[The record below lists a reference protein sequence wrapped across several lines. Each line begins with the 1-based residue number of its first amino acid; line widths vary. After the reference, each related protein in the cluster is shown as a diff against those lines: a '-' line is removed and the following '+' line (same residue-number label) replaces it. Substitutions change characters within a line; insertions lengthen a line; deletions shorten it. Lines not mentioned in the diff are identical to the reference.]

1 MKQFTV
7 AIIGT
12 GSRGSRFANYM
23 NEKREKFLI
32 TALCDINSEQI
43 RKTLELTPMDK
54 VETFTDPKVF
64 FEKKRADILVIA
76 TPDREHVPQAVQ
88 GMNLGYDLLLEK
100 PLSDSLEELDL
111 LLKTQQKTKKRVVV
125 CHELRYAPG
134 FRKCADLLKE
144 GVIGKVYA
152 IDASERVWY
161 AHWAQAYVRGIGA
174 SIELGHPA
182 ILAKCSHDLDLIQ
195 AYANSECDTVSSVG
209 DLSFF
214 VPENAPEDSAYRCLD
229 CKYQNE
235 CPYSAK
241 RIYLDYW
248 YKLGKPE
255 FQWPFNKVTIEKPHT
270 EEKIRHGLR
279 EGEYGI
285 CAFKCKVE
293 KVDHQ
298 FVQMT
303 FRNGIKASLKMVYA
317 SEAGRRLVFYGNY
330 GEMVF
335 DERED
340 RIDIMPYG
348 EEKRSLSLKDI
359 MTEDQ
364 SHGGGDIKL
373 VEQLYGMLTG
383 EKECLTTLKESVES
397 HLMGIAAEE
406 SRKAG
411 GQLVKVHR

>member
-12 GSRGSRFANYM
+12 GSRGSRFADYM
-23 NEKREKFLI
+23 SSQKEKFRVV
-32 TALCDINSEQI
+32 ALCDINPEQI
-43 RKTLELTPMDK
+43 KKTIELAKLEEVK
-54 VETFTDPKVF
+54 TFTDPKEF
-64 FEKKRADILVIA
+64 FEEKRADILVIS
-76 TPDREHVPQAVQ
+76 TSDREHVPQAVQ
-88 GMNLGYDLLLEK
+88 GMKLGYDLLLEK
-100 PLSDSLEELDL
+100 PLSDSREELEL
-111 LLKTQQKTKKRVVV
+111 LLKTQEETGRTVVV

-134 FRKCADLLKE
+134 FKKCADLLEE

-161 AHWAQAYVRGIGA
+161 AHWVQAYVRGIGA
-174 SIELGHPA
+174 SLELGHPA
-182 ILAKCSHDLDLIQ
+182 ILAKCSHDLDLVQ
-195 AYANSECDTVSSVG
+195 AYAKSECDTLSSVG

-214 VPENAPEDSAYRCLD
+214 IPENAPQDSAYRCLD
-229 CKYQNE
+229 CKHQDT
-235 CPYSAK
+235 CPFSAK
-241 RIYLDYW
+241 RIYIDYW

-255 FQWPFNKVTIEKPHT
+255 FQWPFNKVTIDRPHT
-270 EEKIRHGLR
+270 EEKIRQGLQ

-298 FVQMT
+298 LVQMT
-303 FRNGIKASLKMVYA
+303 FKNGVKASLKMVYA
-317 SEAGRRLVFYGNY
+317 NEAGRRLVFYGNY
-330 GEMVF
+330 GEMIF
-335 DERED
+335 DEREE

-348 EEKRSLSLKDI
+348 EEKRSISLKDI

-373 VEQLYGMLTG
+373 TEQLYGMLTG

-397 HLMGIAAEE
+397 HLMGIASDE
-406 SRKAG
+406 SRKMG